1 MNNNKYEIISFYL
14 FWGILFSGVILYS
27 LFTNIDKR
35 KYEDYISSSLSG
47 TLSNIHHSLKSNQEL
62 LDKVIN
68 SGEINN
74 EISKTLLLNY
84 TTVLDS
90 YNNLRNIATYFNEG
104 KFKNVNTHKTKLE
117 NAGTIIEYLNQ
128 LYYVR
133 INNGKYVLNELDML
147 EFKEMK
153 YLNEKWLLLLEEN
166 NINST
171 SNGQMVLSDRL
182 FNPLEYDDYI
192 NITIGL
198 VEIDGYKTF
207 RETRKQ

>member
-90 YNNLRNIATYFNEG
+90 YNNSRNIATYFNEG

-198 VEIDGYKTF
+198 IEIDGYKTF

>member
-1 MNNNKYEIISFYL
+1 MNNKKYEIISFYL

-27 LFTNIDKR
+27 LFINIDKR
-35 KYEDYISSSLSG
+35 KYEDYISSSLAG

-84 TTVLDS
+84 ATVLDS

-104 KFKNVNTHKTKLE
+104 KLNNVHTHKTNLE
-117 NAGTIIEYLNQ
+117 NTGTIIEYLNQ

-133 INNGKYVLNELDML
+133 INKEKYVLNELDIL

-153 YLNEKWLLLLEEN
+153 YLNDKWLLLFEEN

-182 FNPLEYDDYI
+182 FNPLEYEDYI

-207 RETRKQ
+207 RETRK